1 MFLCLFLVL
10 MLGCL
15 VWILVK
21 CCRLGGYLVEIV
33 HSSVKNKVERDVE
46 KAIAFTE
53 RMRRLFVGRRI
64 VCNGHVRR
72 KRNP

>member
-1 MFLCLFLVL
+1 

-53 RMRRLFVGRRI
+53 HEEVICG
-64 VCNGHVRR
+64 
-72 KRNP
+72 